1 MSTAGKNLVTIG
13 ICVRNA
19 ETTVKEALDSIIDQ
33 DFPYELI
40 EIIFVD
46 DGSEDGTLSIISDY
60 ISRMDIK
67 AKVFHTKWKGVGS
80 ARNLVVNNAGGDY
93 IVWVDGDQILTKDYV
108 KKQVEFMQ
116 RNPTVG
122 IAAGTLGIRNGE
134 NLVLILELIP
144 SVIDHARSDNKRS
157 FLWKTEK
164 LPGTGGS
171 IYRVRA
177 IREVNGFDE
186 HLKRVGEDQDA
197 AKKIQDAGWLISR
210 NDAVFYERHG
220 GMSNLK
226 ALWNKYFWY
235 GYGNRILYRKRKDL
249 FSLPRMVPL
258 AGFIA
263 GLLYSLIAYK
273 LIGRK
278 MVFLLPFHFAFKIT
292 AWFLGFLKGQMN
304 GHEK

>member
-1 MSTAGKNLVTIG
+1 MSTAGKNLVTLG

-19 ETTVKEALDSIIDQ
+19 ETTLKDALDSIVDQ
-33 DFPYELI
+33 DFPYELM
-40 EIIFVD
+40 EIVFVESH
-46 DGSEDGTLSIISDY
+46 SEDGTLSIISDY

-67 AKVFHTKWKGVGS
+67 AKVFHAKREGVGS

-93 IVWVDGDQILTKDYV
+93 IVWVDGDQILTKDFV
-108 KKQVEFMQ
+108 RKQFEFMQ

-122 IAAGTLGIRNGE
+122 IAGGTHGIFDGE
-134 NLVLILELIP
+134 NLVLNLELIP
-144 SVIDHARSDNKRS
+144 KIIDHVRSDNRKS

-177 IREVNGFDE
+177 IKEVNGFDE
-186 HLKRVGEDQDA
+186 DLKLVGEDMDA
-197 AKKIQDAGWLISR
+197 AKKIKDAGWLISR

-220 GMSNLK
+220 GMSDLK

-235 GYGNRILYRKRKDL
+235 GYGNHILYRKRRDL
-249 FSLPRMVPL
+249 FSLPRMVPP

-263 GLLYSLIAYK
+263 GFLYSLIAYK

-278 MVFLLPFHFAFKIT
+278 IVFLLPFHFAFKIT
-292 AWFLGFLKGQMN
+292 AWFLGFVKGQI
-304 GHEK
+304 G